1 MRGLMRALTKLLAA
15 IALLHFTAA
24 LAMSVSP
31 ELHALAH
38 SDSATAGH
46 DCAVTAIS
54 NGQCD
59 SGPCLVALAPLPA
72 EKGDDS
78 FGGSSRACASFFLSC
93 RVLEHAPPAIS

>member
-1 MRGLMRALTKLLAA
+1 MRRLMRALTKLLAA

-31 ELHALAH
+31 ELHALVH

-59 SGPCLVALAPLPA
+59 SGPGLVAFVPLPA
-72 EKGDDS
+72 EKDGNS
-78 FGGSSRACASFFLSC
+78 FGSSSRTFASFFLSC